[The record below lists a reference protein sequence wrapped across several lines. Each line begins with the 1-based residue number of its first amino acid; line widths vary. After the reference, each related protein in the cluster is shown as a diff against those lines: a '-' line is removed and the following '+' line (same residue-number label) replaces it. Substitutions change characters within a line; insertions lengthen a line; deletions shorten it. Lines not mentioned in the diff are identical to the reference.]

1 MADAVNPLASAA
13 SLKRPL
19 DDAALGDAPVQSILE
34 AVDAAVTVVEAAASN
49 SVDSAH
55 NGISDPSE
63 PSAKR
68 PKLDGEVSVITSN
81 ADTRDKVRG
90 VAMIKAE

>member
-49 SVDSAH
+49 GVDSTH
-55 NGISDPSE
+55 NGISDYSE

-81 ADTRDKVRG
+81 VDTRDKVRG